1 MNPSASLKWHPL
13 ETLAARFQANLA
25 ALEGRDPQLAARLRD
40 LRCASPLFIAAAG
53 DDVYLGR
60 AGAAGIEVIPD
71 PMPGPAARALV
82 AKIFPASQ
90 VTGPMMVSG
99 LGYGWLWDRLAK
111 LPCRVDAAP
120 GHRPPLYFLAGEVDQ
135 LWAVLHVLD
144 WREFLAD
151 RRIAIFAGRDAFE
164 QLQRVLIEEPMRP
177 EPRACLR
184 IDSSLPQID
193 LSVLLNAVH
202 SARGSQLDEMAARL
216 REFYAGR
223 SDADWAGR
231 FQAGRL
237 RVLGITSRYTTFLQ
251 HSMRDWL
258 AGLERLGHDVRLFIE
273 PDDHLL
279 PGGFNYTKAVLETQ
293 PDLIVIIDHF
303 RAELGRLPE
312 SVPCVMWVQDRL
324 PNIYSASAGAAQGAR
339 DFCLGFGQLHLATR
353 YGYPAGR
360 FMSATIGINDEKYAP
375 SPLTRAEVDRFG
387 CDVSYVSHASVP
399 SHKLV
404 ENFLGPAPQ
413 PQVKRLVWDAHD
425 RMVAHFESGGQVLT
439 DPVLQQRLLESAR
452 LAGVEP
458 DAAGLRQL
466 VEFFGQ
472 QVNNAIFR
480 HQALEWISAAGVHL
494 RLYGRGWEAHPR
506 LARHACGEADNRVA
520 LPKIYQASKINLQV
534 IPHGAV
540 HQRLLDGLACG
551 GFFLMRYTPG
561 DDLGQPYRALWEWC
575 CRRGISSDEQM
586 RARLDDAARAAIA
599 RIESLVGYDTATLD
613 TKLYDCVATIA
624 DNDFAALATGVWPDR
639 YADVAFKTK
648 DDLGQM
654 LARYLP
660 DEALRQQIASEMRR
674 VVIDRFSYRTISQ
687 RLVRFIADALD
698 REAATTSNRIRAAA
712 A

>member
-1 MNPSASLKWHPL
+1 MNPSVSLKWHPL
-13 ETLAARFQANLA
+13 ESLAARFQANLA
-25 ALEGRDPQLAARLRD
+25 TLEGRDPQLAGRLRD
-40 LRCASPLFIAAAG
+40 LRCASPFFIAAAG

-60 AGAAGIEVIPD
+60 PGPAGIEIIPD
-71 PMPGPAARALV
+71 PMPASAARALA
-82 AKIFPASQ
+82 AKIFPASV
-90 VTGPMMVSG
+90 VTGPIVVSG

-120 GHRPPLYFLAGEVDQ
+120 GHRPPLYFLAGDIDQ

-144 WREFLAD
+144 WRELLAD
-151 RRIAIFAGRDAFE
+151 RRITIFAGPDAHE
-164 QLQRVLIEEPMRP
+164 QLQRILIDEPMRP

-184 IDSSLPQID
+184 IDSSLPQYD
-193 LSVLLNAVH
+193 LSVLLKAVH
-202 SARGSQLDEMAARL
+202 EARASQLDEMALRL
-216 REFYAGR
+216 REIYADR
-223 SDADWAGR
+223 SDADWAER
-231 FQAGRL
+231 FRSGRL
-237 RVLGITSRYTTFLQ
+237 RILGITSRYTTFLQ

-273 PDDHLL
+273 SDDHLL
-279 PGGFNYTKAVLETQ
+279 PDGFNYTKAVLETE

-303 RAELGRLPE
+303 RAELGKLPE

-324 PNIYSASAGAAQGAR
+324 PNIYSASAGAAHGAR
-339 DFCLGFGQLHLATR
+339 DFCLGFGRLHLATR

-360 FMSATIGINDEKYAP
+360 FMSATIGINDQKYAP
-375 SPLTRAEVDRFG
+375 SPLTRAEIDRFG

-399 SHKLV
+399 SNKLV

-413 PQVKRLVWDAHD
+413 PHVKRLVWDAHD

-439 DPVLQQRLLESAR
+439 DPVLQQRLLESAWQ
-452 LAGVEP
+452 AGVEP

-472 QVNNAIFR
+472 QVINAIFR
-480 HQALEWISAAGVHL
+480 HQALEWIAVTGVHL

-551 GFFLMRYTPG
+551 GFFLMRYTSG
-561 DDLGQPYRALWEWC
+561 DDLGQPYRTLWDWC
-575 CRRGISSDEQM
+575 RRRGIRSDEQM
-586 RARLDDAARAAIA
+586 RARLDDEARDAIA
-599 RIESLVGYDTATLD
+599 RVESLVGYDTATLD

-624 DNDFAALATGVWPDR
+624 DDGFAALATGVWPDR
-639 YADVAFKTK
+639 YAHVAFKTR
-648 DDLGQM
+648 DDLDRM
-654 LARYLP
+654 LARYLD
-660 DEALRQQIASEMRR
+660 DEALRQQIAAEMRR
-674 VVIDRFSYRTISQ
+674 VVIDRFSYRGISR
-687 RLVRFIADALD
+687 RLVQFIADSLD
-698 REAATTSNRIRAAA
+698 SELAAAGSRIRAAA